1 MSNELKKPT
10 VFTEIAT
17 KCDFCDFSTK
27 DPKAMER
34 HIKIRQRDSETQCDK
49 CPMKF
54 CTVGSMMFHAT
65 EKHTRQKISEYK
77 CEKCH
82 FVSGKADELYRHQQ
96 NAKVFSGGPHLCS
109 DCTFKSCTKFDLNT
123 HLSKHHGKDINA
135 QAPVQK
141 VQFQKP
147 VGHVQ
152 PPVQHVQTVQAVEDP
167 LLVMVDSGNVTPNAF
182 VTCELCGWKSLNMNE
197 MDGHKEVVHGLRR
210 LPVATPVTPAISAT
224 SATPIPIQH
233 DASSASSGKF
243 IFSV

>member
-109 DCTFKSCTKFDLNT
+109 DCTFKNFIVWLEYPFYYSFMMQTTGGRNKTTFVI
-123 HLSKHHGKDINA
+123 SK
-135 QAPVQK
+135 
-141 VQFQKP
+141 
-147 VGHVQ
+147 
-152 PPVQHVQTVQAVEDP
+152 
-167 LLVMVDSGNVTPNAF
+167 
-182 VTCELCGWKSLNMNE
+182 MN
-197 MDGHKEVVHGLRR
+197 
-210 LPVATPVTPAISAT
+210 
-224 SATPIPIQH
+224 
-233 DASSASSGKF
+233 
-243 IFSV
+243 